1 MESRSRVFR
10 RGRHIIRI
18 ARNGRYFDALEMTLD
33 VRPDQTYSYITKY
46 YNDILLVP
54 VPLSLGA
61 LRRDLLSSEW
71 LSAG

>member
-1 MESRSRVFR
+1 M
-10 RGRHIIRI
+10 
-18 ARNGRYFDALEMTLD
+18 EMTLD
-33 VRPDQTYSYITKY
+33 VRLDQTYSYITKY